1 LIDRSFLFLTY
12 SCWFQMIWKM
22 DSWLIGLIGR
32 SHPFLIRVD
41 SKYLI
46 RVDSKYFPNFT
57 KSCGQSTSYIRV
69 GGMHTQFLA
78 CKSRESIQ
86 QAPKSEFKFFGCW
99 FKCFYLFKNL
109 KIFNQHQKFKQWNSS
124 SNKQATGIGNLCKR
138 HPNKNQWWCKSTL
151 GVDH

>member
-1 LIDRSFLFLTY
+1 MAGLIDRSFLFLTY

-22 DSWLIGLIGR
+22 DSWLTGLIDR
-32 SHPFLIRVD
+32 SRPF
-41 SKYLI
+41 LI

-69 GGMHTQFLA
+69 GGLHAQFLV

-86 QAPKSEFKFFGCW
+86 QAPKLEFKFFVVDW
-99 FKCFYLFKNL
+99 HAFVFLKIY